1 MILFCDFFAECLFL
15 THFFFHHSLIF
26 TTVSPLSFSPLP
38 VCFFHYSPCAFF
50 TTLFCSLP
58 DTMYSISLSHA
69 RLMTVPN
76 DTILAIN
83 KLLHLDKTS
92 KTSTDVSDGGATKTP
107 GKDEKLIHNATTIT
121 NKEHK
126 KSIVNYIMANYQ
138 RLEYK
143 KGQHKLALK
152 IKQMLSGK

>member
-1 MILFCDFFAECLFL
+1 
-15 THFFFHHSLIF
+15 
-26 TTVSPLSFSPLP
+26 
-38 VCFFHYSPCAFF
+38 
-50 TTLFCSLP
+50 
-58 DTMYSISLSHA
+58 MYSISLSHA

-83 KLLHLDKTS
+83 KLLHLDKMS
-92 KTSTDVSDGGATKTP
+92 KTSTGGATKTP